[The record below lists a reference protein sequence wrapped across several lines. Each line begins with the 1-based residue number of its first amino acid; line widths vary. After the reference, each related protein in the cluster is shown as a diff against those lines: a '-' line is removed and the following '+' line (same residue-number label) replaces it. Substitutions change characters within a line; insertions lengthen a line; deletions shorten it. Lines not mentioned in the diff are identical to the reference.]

1 MKKRITASILSAA
14 LMLLQTAALAAG
26 YVDEPK
32 LNIDND
38 TIVITGKT
46 DSEKAGKIVSILI
59 TNPGYTKDNTGD
71 DYSGIQT
78 SYSTVTSEGGLFEFD
93 VAINSDSIETAGD
106 LVIYISG
113 DDFDVPVEKKIPF
126 APMSLRENAINDL
139 NDGITADKLEAY
151 KNILSYNSDVFG
163 AVDKQG
169 LANLLNEKNI
179 EFSIDTVISLIYEN
193 SVITAF
199 NQGLEAVCIA
209 GSELKQNDVIGLEKT
224 DTELNCTAYN
234 AFSTLLNESGKK
246 QIIKGLLNKNYKTI
260 DDLKK
265 QFVKNTMAVGVTSGE
280 KSGHEHIL
288 KLLTS
293 ENAAAAGININAY
306 LALNSQQKAAAAV
319 ILLNGNGYAD
329 EKALESAVSAAA
341 KEAEKSLTTGGTGSG
356 SGSGSGSSSSKN
368 NSSSINI
375 PISSGS
381 NTGTEQ
387 SLIFS
392 DLTGYDW
399 AKNAIEKLYKK
410 GIIAGVGNEQ
420 FAPGELIT
428 REQMA
433 KIICTAF
440 KISGTDAEYT
450 AFNDMDSAKW
460 YAPYVKA
467 VSQNGIM
474 NGIGDNL
481 FGIGQPVTR
490 QDFAVIISR
499 ILNTSQ
505 IDDNIS
511 FTDFDEISDYAK
523 QSVLQLA
530 SKNIITGFSDGS
542 FKGKQSCTRAQAAV
556 IIDRALEGG
565 NN

>member
-32 LNIDND
+32 LNIADD
-38 TIVITGKT
+38 TVVITGKT

-59 TNPGYTKDNTGD
+59 TNPGYTKDNTGS

-78 SYSTVTSEGGLFEFD
+78 SYSTVTSEGGSFEFD
-93 VAINSDSIETAGD
+93 VAINSDSITTDGEM
-106 LVIYISG
+106 VIYISG
-113 DDFDVPVEKKIPF
+113 DDFNVPVEKKIYF
-126 APMSLRENAINDL
+126 APKFMRENAISDL
-139 NDGITADKLEAY
+139 NDSITAVKLENY

-169 LANLLNEKNI
+169 LANLLSEKNI
-179 EFSIDTVISLIYEN
+179 TFTFDNVISLIYEN

-209 GSELKQNDVIGLEKT
+209 GSELKQNDIIKLEET
-224 DTELNCTAYN
+224 DTQLNCTAYN
-234 AFSTLLNESGKK
+234 AFNTLLNENGKQ
-246 QIIKGLLNKNYKTI
+246 QIIKGLLNKNYKTFN
-260 DDLKK
+260 DLKK
-265 QFVKNTMAVGVTSGE
+265 QFVKNTMAFGVKSGE
-280 KSGHEHIL
+280 KSGYEHIL
-288 KLLTS
+288 QLLTAN
-293 ENAAAAGININAY
+293 NAAVAGININDY
-306 LALNSQQKAAAAV
+306 LALNDQQKAAAAV

-341 KEAEKSLTTGGTGSG
+341 IEAKKSTPTGGTGSG
-356 SGSGSGSSSSKN
+356 GGPSNN
-368 NSSSINI
+368 NSNAINI
-375 PISSGS
+375 PISLGS
-381 NTGTEQ
+381 NTSTEQ
-387 SLIFS
+387 SVVFS
-392 DLTGYDW
+392 DLAGYDW

-410 GIIAGVGNEQ
+410 GILAGVGNEQ

-440 KISGTDAEYT
+440 KMSDTDAEFT

-474 NGIGDNL
+474 NGIGDNH

-499 ILNTSQ
+499 LLNTSQ
-505 IDDNIS
+505 IDDNLS

-542 FKGKQSCTRAQAAV
+542 FKGKQPCTRAQAAV

>member
-32 LNIDND
+32 LNIADD
-38 TIVITGKT
+38 TVVITGKT

-59 TNPGYTKDNTGD
+59 TNPGYTKDNTGS

-78 SYSTVTSEGGLFEFD
+78 SYSTVTSEGGSFEFD
-93 VAINSDSIETAGD
+93 VAINSDSITTDGEM
-106 LVIYISG
+106 VIYISG
-113 DDFDVPVEKKIPF
+113 DDFNVPVEKKIYF
-126 APMSLRENAINDL
+126 APKFMRENAISDL
-139 NDGITADKLEAY
+139 NDSITAVKLENY

-169 LANLLNEKNI
+169 LANLLSEKNI
-179 EFSIDTVISLIYEN
+179 TFTFDNVISLIYEN

-209 GSELKQNDVIGLEKT
+209 GSELKQNDIIKLEET
-224 DTELNCTAYN
+224 DTQLNCTAYN
-234 AFSTLLNESGKK
+234 AFNTLLNENGKQ
-246 QIIKGLLNKNYKTI
+246 QIIKGLLNKNYKTFN
-260 DDLKK
+260 DLKK
-265 QFVKNTMAVGVTSGE
+265 QFVKNTMAFGVKSGE
-280 KSGHEHIL
+280 KSGYEHIL
-288 KLLTS
+288 QLLTAN
-293 ENAAAAGININAY
+293 NAAVAGININDY
-306 LALNSQQKAAAAV
+306 LALNDQQKAAAAV

-341 KEAEKSLTTGGTGSG
+341 IEAKKSTPTGGTGSG
-356 SGSGSGSSSSKN
+356 GGPSNN
-368 NSSSINI
+368 NSNAINI

-381 NTGTEQ
+381 NTSTEQ
-387 SLIFS
+387 SVVFS
-392 DLTGYDW
+392 DLAGYDW

-410 GIIAGVGNEQ
+410 GILAGVGNEQ
-420 FAPGELIT
+420 FAPGELVT

-440 KISGTDAEYT
+440 KMSGTDAEFT

-474 NGIGDNL
+474 NGIGDNH

-499 ILNTSQ
+499 LLNTSQ
-505 IDDNIS
+505 IDDNLS

-542 FKGKQSCTRAQAAV
+542 FKGKQPCTRAQAAV

>member
-32 LNIDND
+32 LNIADD
-38 TIVITGKT
+38 TVVITGKT

-59 TNPGYTKDNTGD
+59 TNPGYTKDNTGS

-78 SYSTVTSEGGLFEFD
+78 SYSTVTSEGGSFEFD
-93 VAINSDSIETAGD
+93 VAINSDSITTDGEM
-106 LVIYISG
+106 VIYISG
-113 DDFDVPVEKKIPF
+113 DDFNVPVEKKIYF
-126 APMSLRENAINDL
+126 APKFMRENAISDL
-139 NDGITADKLEAY
+139 NDSITADKLKYY

-169 LANLLNEKNI
+169 LANLLIENNI
-179 EFSIDTVISLIYEN
+179 TFTFDNVISLIYEN

-209 GSELKQNDVIGLEKT
+209 GSELKQNDIIKLEET
-224 DTELNCTAYN
+224 DTQLNCTAYN
-234 AFSTLLNESGKK
+234 AFNTLLNENGKQ
-246 QIIKGLLNKNYKTI
+246 QIIKGLLNKNYKTFN
-260 DDLKK
+260 DLKK
-265 QFVKNTMAVGVTSGE
+265 QFVKNTMAFGVKSGE
-280 KSGHEHIL
+280 KSGYEHIL
-288 KLLTS
+288 QLLTA
-293 ENAAAAGININAY
+293 ENAAVAGININDY
-306 LALNSQQKAAAAV
+306 LALNDRQKAAAAV

-341 KEAEKSLTTGGTGSG
+341 IEAKKSTPTGGTGSG
-356 SGSGSGSSSSKN
+356 GGPSNN
-368 NSSSINI
+368 NSNAINI

-381 NTGTEQ
+381 SAGTSTSTVQ
-387 SLIFS
+387 GVVFS

-410 GIIAGVGNEQ
+410 GILAGVGNEQ

-440 KISGTDAEYT
+440 KMSGTDAEYT

-474 NGIGDNL
+474 NGIGDNH

-499 ILNTSQ
+499 LLNTSQ
-505 IDDNIS
+505 IDDNLS

-542 FKGKQSCTRAQAAV
+542 FKGKQPCTRAQAAV

>member
-32 LNIDND
+32 LNIADD
-38 TIVITGKT
+38 TVVITGKT

-59 TNPGYTKDNTGD
+59 TNPGYTKDNTGS

-78 SYSTVTSEGGLFEFD
+78 SYSTVTSEGGSFEFD
-93 VAINSDSIETAGD
+93 VAINSDSITTDGEM
-106 LVIYISG
+106 VIYISG
-113 DDFDVPVEKKIPF
+113 DDFNVPVEKKIYF
-126 APMSLRENAINDL
+126 APKFMRENAISDL
-139 NDGITADKLEAY
+139 NDSITAVKLENY

-169 LANLLNEKNI
+169 LANLLIENNI
-179 EFSIDTVISLIYEN
+179 TFTFDNVISLIYEN

-209 GSELKQNDVIGLEKT
+209 GSELKQNDIIKLEET
-224 DTELNCTAYN
+224 DTQLNCTAYN
-234 AFSTLLNESGKK
+234 AFNTLLNENGKQ
-246 QIIKGLLNKNYKTI
+246 QIIKGLLNKNYKTFN
-260 DDLKK
+260 DLKK
-265 QFVKNTMAVGVTSGE
+265 QFVKNTMAFGVKSGE
-280 KSGHEHIL
+280 KSGYEHIL
-288 KLLTS
+288 QLLTA
-293 ENAAAAGININAY
+293 ENAAVAGININDY
-306 LALNSQQKAAAAV
+306 LALNDRQKAAAAV

-341 KEAEKSLTTGGTGSG
+341 IEAKKSTPTGGTGSG
-356 SGSGSGSSSSKN
+356 GGPSNN
-368 NSSSINI
+368 NSNAINI
-375 PISSGS
+375 PISLGS
-381 NTGTEQ
+381 NTSTEQ
-387 SLIFS
+387 SVVFS
-392 DLTGYDW
+392 DLAGYDW

-410 GIIAGVGNEQ
+410 GILAGVGNEQ

-440 KISGTDAEYT
+440 KMSGTDAEYT

-467 VSQNGIM
+467 VSEIGIM
-474 NGIGDNL
+474 NGIGDNH

-499 ILNTSQ
+499 LLNTSQ
-505 IDDNIS
+505 IDDNLS

-542 FKGKQSCTRAQAAV
+542 FKGKQPCTRAQAAV
-556 IIDRALEGG
+556 IIDRALEEG

>member
-32 LNIDND
+32 LNIADD
-38 TIVITGKT
+38 TVVITGKT

-59 TNPGYTKDNTGD
+59 TNPGYTKDNTGS

-78 SYSTVTSEGGLFEFD
+78 SYSTVTSEGGSFEFD
-93 VAINSDSIETAGD
+93 VAINSDSITTDGEM
-106 LVIYISG
+106 VIYISG
-113 DDFDVPVEKKIPF
+113 DDFNVPVEKKIYF
-126 APMSLRENAINDL
+126 APKSMRENAISDL
-139 NDGITADKLEAY
+139 NDSITAVKLENY

-169 LANLLNEKNI
+169 LANLLSEKNI
-179 EFSIDTVISLIYEN
+179 TFTFDNVISLIYEN

-209 GSELKQNDVIGLEKT
+209 GSELKQNDIIKLEET
-224 DTELNCTAYN
+224 DTQLNCTAYN
-234 AFSTLLNESGKK
+234 AFNTLLNENGKQ
-246 QIIKGLLNKNYKTI
+246 QIIKGLLNKNYKTFN
-260 DDLKK
+260 DLKK
-265 QFVKNTMAVGVTSGE
+265 QFVKNTMAFGVKSGE
-280 KSGHEHIL
+280 KSGYEHIL
-288 KLLTS
+288 QLLTAN
-293 ENAAAAGININAY
+293 NAAVAEININDY
-306 LALNSQQKAAAAV
+306 LALNDQQKAAAAV

-341 KEAEKSLTTGGTGSG
+341 IEAKKSTPTGGTGSG
-356 SGSGSGSSSSKN
+356 GGPSNN
-368 NSSSINI
+368 NSNAINI

-381 NTGTEQ
+381 NTSTEQ
-387 SLIFS
+387 SVVFS
-392 DLTGYDW
+392 DLAGYDW

-410 GIIAGVGNEQ
+410 GILAGVGNEQ

-440 KISGTDAEYT
+440 KMSGTDAEYT

-474 NGIGDNL
+474 NGIGDNH

-499 ILNTSQ
+499 LLNTSQ
-505 IDDNIS
+505 IDDNLS

-542 FKGKQSCTRAQAAV
+542 FKGKQPCTRAQAAV

>member
-32 LNIDND
+32 LNIADD
-38 TIVITGKT
+38 TVVITGKT

-59 TNPGYTKDNTGD
+59 TNPGYTKDNTGS

-78 SYSTVTSEGGLFEFD
+78 SYSTVTSEGGSFEFD
-93 VAINSDSIETAGD
+93 VAINSDSITTDGEM
-106 LVIYISG
+106 VIYISG
-113 DDFDVPVEKKIPF
+113 DDFNVPVEKKIYF
-126 APMSLRENAINDL
+126 APKFMRENAISDL
-139 NDGITADKLEAY
+139 NDSITAEKLKYY

-169 LANLLNEKNI
+169 LANLLIENNI
-179 EFSIDTVISLIYEN
+179 TFTFDNVISLIYEN

-209 GSELKQNDVIGLEKT
+209 GSELKQNDIIKLEET
-224 DTELNCTAYN
+224 DTQLNCTAYN
-234 AFSTLLNESGKK
+234 AFNTLLNENGKQ
-246 QIIKGLLNKNYKTI
+246 QIIKGLLNKNYKTFN
-260 DDLKK
+260 DLKK
-265 QFVKNTMAVGVTSGE
+265 QFVKNTMAFGVKSGE
-280 KSGHEHIL
+280 KSGYEHIL
-288 KLLTS
+288 QLLTAN
-293 ENAAAAGININAY
+293 NAAVAGININDY
-306 LALNSQQKAAAAV
+306 LALNDRQKAAAAV

-341 KEAEKSLTTGGTGSG
+341 IEAKKSTPTGGTGSG
-356 SGSGSGSSSSKN
+356 GGPSNN
-368 NSSSINI
+368 NSNAINI
-375 PISSGS
+375 PISLGS
-381 NTGTEQ
+381 NTSTEQ
-387 SLIFS
+387 SVVFS
-392 DLTGYDW
+392 DLAGYDW

-410 GIIAGVGNEQ
+410 GILAGVGNEQ

-440 KISGTDAEYT
+440 KMSGTDAEYT

-474 NGIGDNL
+474 NGIGDNH

-499 ILNTSQ
+499 LLNTSQ
-505 IDDNIS
+505 IDDNLS

-542 FKGKQSCTRAQAAV
+542 FKGKQPCTRAQAAV
-556 IIDRALEGG
+556 IIDRALEEG

>member
-32 LNIDND
+32 LNIADD
-38 TIVITGKT
+38 TVVITGKT

-59 TNPGYTKDNTGD
+59 TNPGYTKDNTGS

-78 SYSTVTSEGGLFEFD
+78 SYSTVTSEGGSFEFD
-93 VAINSDSIETAGD
+93 VAINSDSITTDGEM
-106 LVIYISG
+106 VIYISG
-113 DDFDVPVEKKIPF
+113 DDFNVPVEKKIYF
-126 APMSLRENAINDL
+126 APKFMRENAISDL
-139 NDGITADKLEAY
+139 NDSITAVKLENY

-169 LANLLNEKNI
+169 LANLLSEKNI
-179 EFSIDTVISLIYEN
+179 TFTFDNVISLIYEN

-209 GSELKQNDVIGLEKT
+209 GSELKQNDIIKLEET
-224 DTELNCTAYN
+224 DTQLNCTAYN
-234 AFSTLLNESGKK
+234 AFNTLLNENGKQ
-246 QIIKGLLNKNYKTI
+246 QIIKGLLNKNYKTFN
-260 DDLKK
+260 DLKK
-265 QFVKNTMAVGVTSGE
+265 QFVKNTMAFGVKSGE
-280 KSGHEHIL
+280 KSGYEHIL
-288 KLLTS
+288 QLLTAN
-293 ENAAAAGININAY
+293 NAAVAEININDY
-306 LALNSQQKAAAAV
+306 LALNDQQKAAAAV

-341 KEAEKSLTTGGTGSG
+341 IEAKKSTPTGGTGSG
-356 SGSGSGSSSSKN
+356 GGPSNN
-368 NSSSINI
+368 NSNAINI

-381 NTGTEQ
+381 NTSTEQ
-387 SLIFS
+387 SVVFS
-392 DLTGYDW
+392 DLAGYDW

-410 GIIAGVGNEQ
+410 GILAGVGNEQ

-440 KISGTDAEYT
+440 KMSDTDAEFT

-474 NGIGDNL
+474 NGIGDNH

-499 ILNTSQ
+499 LLNTSQ
-505 IDDNIS
+505 IDDNLS

-542 FKGKQSCTRAQAAV
+542 FKGKQPCTRAQAAV
-556 IIDRALEGG
+556 IVDRALEGG

>member
-32 LNIDND
+32 LNIADD
-38 TIVITGKT
+38 TVVITGKT

-59 TNPGYTKDNTGD
+59 TNPGYTKDNTGS

-78 SYSTVTSEGGLFEFD
+78 SYSTVTSEGGSFEFD
-93 VAINSDSIETAGD
+93 VAINSDSITTDGEM
-106 LVIYISG
+106 VIYISG
-113 DDFDVPVEKKIPF
+113 DDFNVPVEKKIYF
-126 APMSLRENAINDL
+126 APKFMRENAISDL
-139 NDGITADKLEAY
+139 NDSITAVKLENY

-169 LANLLNEKNI
+169 LANLLSEKNI
-179 EFSIDTVISLIYEN
+179 TFTFDNVISLIYEN

-209 GSELKQNDVIGLEKT
+209 GSELKQNDIIKLEET
-224 DTELNCTAYN
+224 DTQLNCTAYN
-234 AFSTLLNESGKK
+234 AFNTLLNENGKQ
-246 QIIKGLLNKNYKTI
+246 QIIKGLLNKNYKTFN
-260 DDLKK
+260 DLKK
-265 QFVKNTMAVGVTSGE
+265 QFVKNTMAFGVKSGE
-280 KSGHEHIL
+280 KSGYEHIL
-288 KLLTS
+288 QLLTA
-293 ENAAAAGININAY
+293 ENAAVAGININDY
-306 LALNSQQKAAAAV
+306 LALNDRQKAAAAV

-341 KEAEKSLTTGGTGSG
+341 IEAKKSTPTGGTGSG
-356 SGSGSGSSSSKN
+356 GGPSNN
-368 NSSSINI
+368 NSNAINI
-375 PISSGS
+375 PISLGS
-381 NTGTEQ
+381 NTSTEQ
-387 SLIFS
+387 SVVFS
-392 DLTGYDW
+392 DLAGYDW

-410 GIIAGVGNEQ
+410 GILAGVGNEQ

-440 KISGTDAEYT
+440 KMSDTDAEFT

-474 NGIGDNL
+474 NGIGDNH

-499 ILNTSQ
+499 LLNTSQ
-505 IDDNIS
+505 IDDNLS

-542 FKGKQSCTRAQAAV
+542 FKGKQPCTRAQAAV
-556 IIDRALEGG
+556 IIDRALEEG

>member
-32 LNIDND
+32 LNIADD
-38 TIVITGKT
+38 TVVITGKT

-59 TNPGYTKDNTGD
+59 TNPGYTKDNTGS

-78 SYSTVTSEGGLFEFD
+78 SYSTVTSEGGSFEFD
-93 VAINSDSIETAGD
+93 VAINSDSITTDGEM
-106 LVIYISG
+106 VIYISG
-113 DDFDVPVEKKIPF
+113 DDFNVPVEKKIYF
-126 APMSLRENAINDL
+126 APKFMRENAISDL
-139 NDGITADKLEAY
+139 NDSITAVKLENY

-169 LANLLNEKNI
+169 LANLLSEKNI
-179 EFSIDTVISLIYEN
+179 TFTFDNVISLIYEN

-209 GSELKQNDVIGLEKT
+209 GSELKQNDIIKLEET
-224 DTELNCTAYN
+224 DTQLNCTAYN
-234 AFSTLLNESGKK
+234 AFNTLLNENGKQ
-246 QIIKGLLNKNYKTI
+246 QIIKGLLNKNYKTFN
-260 DDLKK
+260 DLKK
-265 QFVKNTMAVGVTSGE
+265 QFVKNTMAFGVKSGE
-280 KSGHEHIL
+280 KSGYEHIL
-288 KLLTS
+288 QLLTAN
-293 ENAAAAGININAY
+293 NAAVAGININDY
-306 LALNSQQKAAAAV
+306 LALNDQQKAAAAV

-341 KEAEKSLTTGGTGSG
+341 IEAKKSTPTGGTGSG
-356 SGSGSGSSSSKN
+356 GGPSNN
-368 NSSSINI
+368 NSNAINI

-381 NTGTEQ
+381 NTSTEQ
-387 SLIFS
+387 SVVFS
-392 DLTGYDW
+392 DLAGYDW

-410 GIIAGVGNEQ
+410 GILAGVGNEQ

-440 KISGTDAEYT
+440 KMSGTDAEYT

-474 NGIGDNL
+474 NGIGDNH

-499 ILNTSQ
+499 LLNTSQ
-505 IDDNIS
+505 IDDNLS

-542 FKGKQSCTRAQAAV
+542 FKGKQPCTRAQAAV

>member
-32 LNIDND
+32 LNIADD
-38 TIVITGKT
+38 TVVITGKT

-59 TNPGYTKDNTGD
+59 TNPGYTKDNTGS

-78 SYSTVTSEGGLFEFD
+78 SYSTVTSEGGSFEFD
-93 VAINSDSIETAGD
+93 VAINSDSITTDGEM
-106 LVIYISG
+106 VIYISG
-113 DDFDVPVEKKIPF
+113 DDFNVPVEKKIYF
-126 APMSLRENAINDL
+126 APKFMRENAISDL
-139 NDGITADKLEAY
+139 NDSITAVKLENY

-169 LANLLNEKNI
+169 LANLLSEKNI
-179 EFSIDTVISLIYEN
+179 TFTFDNVISLIYEN

-209 GSELKQNDVIGLEKT
+209 GSELKQNDIIKLEET
-224 DTELNCTAYN
+224 DTQLNCTAYN
-234 AFSTLLNESGKK
+234 AFNTLLNENGKQ
-246 QIIKGLLNKNYKTI
+246 QIIKGLLNKNYKTFN
-260 DDLKK
+260 DLKK
-265 QFVKNTMAVGVTSGE
+265 QFVKNTMAFGVKSGE
-280 KSGHEHIL
+280 KSGYEHIL
-288 KLLTS
+288 QLLTA
-293 ENAAAAGININAY
+293 ENAAVAGININDY
-306 LALNSQQKAAAAV
+306 LALNDQQKAAAAV

-341 KEAEKSLTTGGTGSG
+341 IEAKKSTPTGGTGSG
-356 SGSGSGSSSSKN
+356 GGPSNN
-368 NSSSINI
+368 NSNAINI

-381 NTGTEQ
+381 NTSTEQ
-387 SLIFS
+387 SVVFS
-392 DLTGYDW
+392 DLAGYDW

-410 GIIAGVGNEQ
+410 GILAGVGNEQ

-440 KISGTDAEYT
+440 KMSDTDAEFT

-474 NGIGDNL
+474 NGIGDNH

-499 ILNTSQ
+499 LLNTSQ
-505 IDDNIS
+505 IDDNLS

-542 FKGKQSCTRAQAAV
+542 FKGKQPCTRAQAAV

>member
-59 TNPGYTKDNTGD
+59 TNPGYTKDNTGS

-78 SYSTVTSEGGLFEFD
+78 SYSTVTSEGGSFEFD
-93 VAINSDSIETAGD
+93 VAINSDSITTDGEM
-106 LVIYISG
+106 VIYISG
-113 DDFDVPVEKKIPF
+113 DDFNVPVEKKIYF
-126 APMSLRENAINDL
+126 APKFMRENAISDL
-139 NDGITADKLEAY
+139 NDSITADKLKYY

-169 LANLLNEKNI
+169 LANLLIENNI
-179 EFSIDTVISLIYEN
+179 TFTFDNVISLIYEN

-209 GSELKQNDVIGLEKT
+209 GSELKQNDIIKLEET
-224 DTELNCTAYN
+224 DTQLNCTAYN
-234 AFSTLLNESGKK
+234 AFNTLLNENGKQ
-246 QIIKGLLNKNYKTI
+246 QIIKGLLNKNYKTFN
-260 DDLKK
+260 DLKK
-265 QFVKNTMAVGVTSGE
+265 QFVKNTMAFGVKSGE
-280 KSGHEHIL
+280 KSGYEHIL
-288 KLLTS
+288 QLLTAN
-293 ENAAAAGININAY
+293 NAAVAEININDY
-306 LALNSQQKAAAAV
+306 LALNDQQKAAAAV

-341 KEAEKSLTTGGTGSG
+341 IEAKKSTPTGGTGSG
-356 SGSGSGSSSSKN
+356 GGPSNN
-368 NSSSINI
+368 NSNAINI
-375 PISSGS
+375 PISLGS
-381 NTGTEQ
+381 NTSTEQ
-387 SLIFS
+387 SVVFS
-392 DLTGYDW
+392 DLAGYDW

-410 GIIAGVGNEQ
+410 GILAGVGNEQ

-440 KISGTDAEYT
+440 KMSGTDAEYT

-474 NGIGDNL
+474 NGIGDNH

-499 ILNTSQ
+499 LLNTSQ
-505 IDDNIS
+505 IDDNLS

-542 FKGKQSCTRAQAAV
+542 FKGKQPCTRAQAAV
-556 IIDRALEGG
+556 IIDRALEEG

>member
-1 MKKRITASILSAA
+1 MKKRITASIFSAA

-32 LNIDND
+32 LNIADD
-38 TIVITGKT
+38 TVVITGKT

-59 TNPGYTKDNTGD
+59 TNPGYTKDNTGS

-78 SYSTVTSEGGLFEFD
+78 SYSTVTSEGGSFEFD
-93 VAINSDSIETAGD
+93 VAINSDSITTDGEM
-106 LVIYISG
+106 VIYISG
-113 DDFDVPVEKKIPF
+113 DDFNVPVEKKIYF
-126 APMSLRENAINDL
+126 APKFMRENAISDL
-139 NDGITADKLEAY
+139 NDSITAVKLENY

-169 LANLLNEKNI
+169 LANLLSEKNI
-179 EFSIDTVISLIYEN
+179 TFTFDNVISLIYEN

-209 GSELKQNDVIGLEKT
+209 GSELKQNDIIKLEET
-224 DTELNCTAYN
+224 DTQLNCTAYN
-234 AFSTLLNESGKK
+234 AFNTLLNENGKQ
-246 QIIKGLLNKNYKTI
+246 QIIKGLLNKNYKACN
-260 DDLKK
+260 DLKK
-265 QFVKNTMAVGVTSGE
+265 QFVKNTMAFGVKSGE
-280 KSGHEHIL
+280 KSGYEHIL
-288 KLLTS
+288 QLLTAN
-293 ENAAAAGININAY
+293 NAAVAGININDY
-306 LALNSQQKAAAAV
+306 LALNDQQKAAAAV

-341 KEAEKSLTTGGTGSG
+341 IEAKKSTPTGGTGSG
-356 SGSGSGSSSSKN
+356 GGPSNN
-368 NSSSINI
+368 NSNAINI

-381 NTGTEQ
+381 NTSTEQ
-387 SLIFS
+387 SVVFS
-392 DLTGYDW
+392 DLAGYDW

-410 GIIAGVGNEQ
+410 GILAGVGNEQ

-440 KISGTDAEYT
+440 KMSGTDAEYT

-474 NGIGDNL
+474 NGIGDNH

-499 ILNTSQ
+499 LLNTSQ
-505 IDDNIS
+505 IDDNLS

-542 FKGKQSCTRAQAAV
+542 FKGKQPCTRAQAAV

>member
-32 LNIDND
+32 LNIADD
-38 TIVITGKT
+38 TVVITGKT

-59 TNPGYTKDNTGD
+59 TNPGYTKDNTGS

-78 SYSTVTSEGGLFEFD
+78 SYSTVTSEGGSFEFD
-93 VAINSDSIETAGD
+93 VAINSDSIMTDGEM
-106 LVIYISG
+106 VIYISG
-113 DDFDVPVEKKIPF
+113 DDFNVPVEKKIYF
-126 APMSLRENAINDL
+126 APKFMRENAISDL
-139 NDGITADKLEAY
+139 NDSITAVKLENY

-169 LANLLNEKNI
+169 LANLLSEKNI
-179 EFSIDTVISLIYEN
+179 TFTFDNVISLIYEN

-209 GSELKQNDVIGLEKT
+209 GSELKQNDIIKLEET
-224 DTELNCTAYN
+224 DTQLNCTAYN
-234 AFSTLLNESGKK
+234 AFNTLLNENGKQ
-246 QIIKGLLNKNYKTI
+246 QIIKGLLNKNYKTFN
-260 DDLKK
+260 DLKK
-265 QFVKNTMAVGVTSGE
+265 QFVKNTMAFGVKSGE
-280 KSGHEHIL
+280 KSGYEHIL
-288 KLLTS
+288 QLLTAN
-293 ENAAAAGININAY
+293 NAAVAGININDY
-306 LALNSQQKAAAAV
+306 LALNDQQKAAAAV

-341 KEAEKSLTTGGTGSG
+341 IEAKKSTPTGGTGSG
-356 SGSGSGSSSSKN
+356 GGPSNN
-368 NSSSINI
+368 NSNAINI

-381 NTGTEQ
+381 NTSTEQ
-387 SLIFS
+387 SVVFS
-392 DLTGYDW
+392 DLAGYDW

-410 GIIAGVGNEQ
+410 GILAGVGNEQ

-440 KISGTDAEYT
+440 KMSDTDAEYT

-474 NGIGDNL
+474 NGIGDNH

-499 ILNTSQ
+499 LLNTSQ
-505 IDDNIS
+505 IDDNLS

-542 FKGKQSCTRAQAAV
+542 FKGKQPCTRAQAAV

>member
-32 LNIDND
+32 LNIADD
-38 TIVITGKT
+38 TVVITGKT

-59 TNPGYTKDNTGD
+59 TNPGYTKDNTGS

-93 VAINSDSIETAGD
+93 VAINSDSITTDGEM
-106 LVIYISG
+106 VIYISG
-113 DDFDVPVEKKIPF
+113 DDFNVPVEKKIYF
-126 APMSLRENAINDL
+126 APKFMRENAISDL
-139 NDGITADKLEAY
+139 NDSITADKLKYY

-169 LANLLNEKNI
+169 LANLLIENNI
-179 EFSIDTVISLIYEN
+179 TFTFDNVISLIYEN

-209 GSELKQNDVIGLEKT
+209 GSELKQNDIIKLEET
-224 DTELNCTAYN
+224 DTQLNCTAYN
-234 AFSTLLNESGKK
+234 AFNTLLNENGKQ
-246 QIIKGLLNKNYKTI
+246 QIIKGLLNKNYKTFN
-260 DDLKK
+260 DLKK
-265 QFVKNTMAVGVTSGE
+265 QFVKNTMAFGVKSGE
-280 KSGHEHIL
+280 KSGYEHIL
-288 KLLTS
+288 QLLTAN
-293 ENAAAAGININAY
+293 NAAVAEININDY
-306 LALNSQQKAAAAV
+306 LALNDQQKAAAAV

-341 KEAEKSLTTGGTGSG
+341 IEAKKSTPTGGTGSG
-356 SGSGSGSSSSKN
+356 GGPSNN
-368 NSSSINI
+368 NSNAINI
-375 PISSGS
+375 PISLGS
-381 NTGTEQ
+381 NTSTEQ
-387 SLIFS
+387 SVVFS
-392 DLTGYDW
+392 DLAGYDW

-410 GIIAGVGNEQ
+410 GILAGVGNEQ

-440 KISGTDAEYT
+440 KMSGTDAEYT

-474 NGIGDNL
+474 NGIGDNH

-499 ILNTSQ
+499 LLNTSQ
-505 IDDNIS
+505 IDDNLS

-542 FKGKQSCTRAQAAV
+542 FKGKQPCTRAQAAV
-556 IIDRALEGG
+556 IIDRALEEG

>member
-32 LNIDND
+32 LNIADD
-38 TIVITGKT
+38 TVVITGKT

-59 TNPGYTKDNTGD
+59 TNPGYTKDNTGS

-78 SYSTVTSEGGLFEFD
+78 SYSTVTSEGGSFEFD
-93 VAINSDSIETAGD
+93 VAINSDSITTDGEM
-106 LVIYISG
+106 VIYISG
-113 DDFDVPVEKKIPF
+113 DDFNVPVEKKIYF
-126 APMSLRENAINDL
+126 APKFMRENAISDL
-139 NDGITADKLEAY
+139 NDSITAVKLENY

-169 LANLLNEKNI
+169 LANLLSEKNI
-179 EFSIDTVISLIYEN
+179 TFTFDNVISLIYEN

-209 GSELKQNDVIGLEKT
+209 GSELKQNDIIKLEET
-224 DTELNCTAYN
+224 DTQLNCTAYN
-234 AFSTLLNESGKK
+234 AFNTLLNENGKQ
-246 QIIKGLLNKNYKTI
+246 QIIKGLLNKNYKTFN
-260 DDLKK
+260 DLKK
-265 QFVKNTMAVGVTSGE
+265 QFVKNTMAFGVKSGE
-280 KSGHEHIL
+280 KSGYEHIL
-288 KLLTS
+288 QLLTA
-293 ENAAAAGININAY
+293 ENAAVAGININDY
-306 LALNSQQKAAAAV
+306 LALNDQQKAAAAV

-341 KEAEKSLTTGGTGSG
+341 IEAKKSTPTGGTGSG
-356 SGSGSGSSSSKN
+356 GGPSNN
-368 NSSSINI
+368 NSNAINI

-381 NTGTEQ
+381 SAGTSTSTVQ
-387 SLIFS
+387 GVVFS

-410 GIIAGVGNEQ
+410 GILAGVGNEQ

-440 KISGTDAEYT
+440 KMSDTDAEYT

-474 NGIGDNL
+474 NGIGDNH

-499 ILNTSQ
+499 LLNTSQ
-505 IDDNIS
+505 IDDNLS

-542 FKGKQSCTRAQAAV
+542 FKGKQPCTRAQAAV

>member
-32 LNIDND
+32 LNIADD
-38 TIVITGKT
+38 TVVITGKT

-59 TNPGYTKDNTGD
+59 TNPGYTKDNTGS

-78 SYSTVTSEGGLFEFD
+78 SYSTVTSEGGSFEFD
-93 VAINSDSIETAGD
+93 VAINSDSITTDGEM
-106 LVIYISG
+106 VIYISG
-113 DDFDVPVEKKIPF
+113 DDFNVPVEKKIYF
-126 APMSLRENAINDL
+126 APKFMRENAISDL
-139 NDGITADKLEAY
+139 NDSITAVKLENY

-169 LANLLNEKNI
+169 LANLLSEKNI
-179 EFSIDTVISLIYEN
+179 TFTFDNVISLIYEN

-209 GSELKQNDVIGLEKT
+209 GSELKQNDIIKLEET
-224 DTELNCTAYN
+224 DTQLSCTAYN
-234 AFSTLLNESGKK
+234 AFNTLLNENGKQ
-246 QIIKGLLNKNYKTI
+246 QIIKGLLNKNYKTFN
-260 DDLKK
+260 DLKK
-265 QFVKNTMAVGVTSGE
+265 QFVKNTMAFGVKSGE
-280 KSGHEHIL
+280 KSGYEHIL
-288 KLLTS
+288 QLLTAN
-293 ENAAAAGININAY
+293 NAAVAGININDY
-306 LALNSQQKAAAAV
+306 LALNDQQKAAAAV

-341 KEAEKSLTTGGTGSG
+341 IEAKKSTPTGGTGSG
-356 SGSGSGSSSSKN
+356 GGPSNN
-368 NSSSINI
+368 NSNAINI

-381 NTGTEQ
+381 NTSTEQ
-387 SLIFS
+387 SVVFS
-392 DLTGYDW
+392 DLAGYDW

-410 GIIAGVGNEQ
+410 GILAGVGNEQ

-440 KISGTDAEYT
+440 KMSGTDAEYT

-474 NGIGDNL
+474 NGIGDNH

-499 ILNTSQ
+499 LLNTSQ
-505 IDDNIS
+505 IDDNLS

-542 FKGKQSCTRAQAAV
+542 FKGKQPCTRAQAAV

>member
-1 MKKRITASILSAA
+1 MKKRITAGILSAA
-14 LMLLQTAALAAG
+14 LMLLQTAALADG

-32 LNIDND
+32 LNIADD

-46 DSEKAGKIVSILI
+46 DSEKAGKIVSVLI
-59 TNPGYTKDNTGD
+59 TNPGYTNANPGV

-78 SYSTVTSEGGLFEFD
+78 SYSTFTTEGGLFEFD
-93 VAINSDSIETAGD
+93 VAIDSGSIASDGAM
-106 LVIYISG
+106 VIYISG
-113 DDFDVPVEKKIPF
+113 DDFDEPVEKIIYF
-126 APMSLRENAINDL
+126 APMSLREEAIKDL
-139 NDGITADKLEAY
+139 NLSVTADKLTKYE
-151 KNILSYNSDVFG
+151 KVLSYNSEVFE
-163 AVDKQG
+163 AVDKQM
-169 LANLLNEKNI
+169 LADLLNVKNI
-179 EFSIDTVISLIYEN
+179 EFTIDNVISLIYEN

-199 NQGLEAVCIA
+199 NQGLEDVCIK
-209 GSELKQNDVIGLEKT
+209 GFELKQNDIIGLEKT

-234 AFSTLLNESGKK
+234 IFFTILNESGKK
-246 QIIKGLLNKNYKTI
+246 QIIKGLLNKNYKTF

-265 QFVKNTMAVGVTSGE
+265 QFVKNTMAFGVTSGE
-280 KSGHEHIL
+280 KSGYEHIL

-293 ENAAAAGININAY
+293 DNAAAAEINISAY

-329 EKALESAVSAAA
+329 EKALESAVPAAA
-341 KEAEKSLTTGGTGSG
+341 KEAKKNLPAGGAGSG
-356 SGSGSGSSSSKN
+356 GGSGSGSSSSKN
-368 NSSSINI
+368 NSSSVNI
-375 PISSGS
+375 PISAGS
-381 NTGTEQ
+381 NTSTEQ
-387 SLIFS
+387 GVIFS
-392 DLTGYDW
+392 DLEGYDW
-399 AKNAIEKLYKK
+399 ARNAIEKLFGK
-410 GIIAGVGNEQ
+410 GIIAGVGNGE

-440 KISGTDAEYT
+440 DISITDGEYT
-450 AFNDMDSAKW
+450 EFNDMDSSKW
-460 YAPYVKA
+460 YAPYVRA
-467 VSQNGIM
+467 VAQNGIM

-481 FGIGQPVTR
+481 FGVGQPVTR

-511 FTDFDEISDYAK
+511 FTDYDEISDYAK

-542 FKGKQSCTRAQAAV
+542 FQGKQSCTRAQAAV
-556 IIDRALEGG
+556 IIDRALEEV
-565 NN
+565 NY

>member
-32 LNIDND
+32 LNIADD
-38 TIVITGKT
+38 TVVITGKT

-59 TNPGYTKDNTGD
+59 TNPGYTKDNTGS

-78 SYSTVTSEGGLFEFD
+78 SYSTVTSEGGSFEFD
-93 VAINSDSIETAGD
+93 VAINSDSIMTDGEM
-106 LVIYISG
+106 VIYISG
-113 DDFDVPVEKKIPF
+113 DDFNVPVEKKIYF
-126 APMSLRENAINDL
+126 APKFMRENAISDL
-139 NDGITADKLEAY
+139 NDSITAVKLENY

-169 LANLLNEKNI
+169 LANLLSEKNI
-179 EFSIDTVISLIYEN
+179 TFTFDNVISLIYEN

-209 GSELKQNDVIGLEKT
+209 GSELKQNDIIKLEET
-224 DTELNCTAYN
+224 DTQLNCTAYN
-234 AFSTLLNESGKK
+234 AFNTLLNENGKQ
-246 QIIKGLLNKNYKTI
+246 QIIKGLLNKNYKTFN
-260 DDLKK
+260 DLKK
-265 QFVKNTMAVGVTSGE
+265 QFVKNTMAFGVKSGE
-280 KSGHEHIL
+280 KSGYEHIL
-288 KLLTS
+288 QLLTAN
-293 ENAAAAGININAY
+293 NAAVAGININDY
-306 LALNSQQKAAAAV
+306 LALNDQQKAAAAV

-341 KEAEKSLTTGGTGSG
+341 IEAKKSTPTGGTGSG
-356 SGSGSGSSSSKN
+356 GGPSNN
-368 NSSSINI
+368 NSNAINI

-381 NTGTEQ
+381 NTSTEQ
-387 SLIFS
+387 SVVFS
-392 DLTGYDW
+392 DLAGYDW

-410 GIIAGVGNEQ
+410 GILAGVGNEQ

-440 KISGTDAEYT
+440 KMSDTDAEFT

-474 NGIGDNL
+474 NGIGDNH

-499 ILNTSQ
+499 LLNTSQ
-505 IDDNIS
+505 IDDNLS

-542 FKGKQSCTRAQAAV
+542 FKGKQPCTRAQAAV

>member
-32 LNIDND
+32 LNIADD
-38 TIVITGKT
+38 TVVITGKT

-59 TNPGYTKDNTGD
+59 TNPGYTKDNTGS

-78 SYSTVTSEGGLFEFD
+78 SYSTVTSEGGSFEFD

-113 DDFDVPVEKKIPF
+113 DDFNVPVEKKIYF
-126 APMSLRENAINDL
+126 APKFMRENAISDL
-139 NDGITADKLEAY
+139 NDSITADKLKYY

-169 LANLLNEKNI
+169 LANLLIENNI
-179 EFSIDTVISLIYEN
+179 TFTFDNVISLIYEN

-209 GSELKQNDVIGLEKT
+209 GSELKQNDIIKLEET
-224 DTELNCTAYN
+224 DTQLNCTAYN
-234 AFSTLLNESGKK
+234 AFNTLLNENGKQ
-246 QIIKGLLNKNYKTI
+246 QIIKGLLNKNYKTFN
-260 DDLKK
+260 DLKK
-265 QFVKNTMAVGVTSGE
+265 QFVKNTMAFGVKSGE
-280 KSGHEHIL
+280 KSGYEHIL
-288 KLLTS
+288 QLLTA
-293 ENAAAAGININAY
+293 ENAAVAGININDY
-306 LALNSQQKAAAAV
+306 LALNDRQKAAAAV

-341 KEAEKSLTTGGTGSG
+341 IEAKKSTPTGGTGSG
-356 SGSGSGSSSSKN
+356 GGPSNN
-368 NSSSINI
+368 NSNAINI

-381 NTGTEQ
+381 NTSTEQ
-387 SLIFS
+387 SVVFS
-392 DLTGYDW
+392 DLAGYDW

-410 GIIAGVGNEQ
+410 GILAGVGNEQ

-440 KISGTDAEYT
+440 KMSGTDAEYT

-474 NGIGDNL
+474 NGIGDNH

-499 ILNTSQ
+499 LLNTSQ
-505 IDDNIS
+505 IDDNLS

-530 SKNIITGFSDGS
+530 SKNIITGFSDGR
-542 FKGKQSCTRAQAAV
+542 FNGKQPCTRAQAAV

>member
-32 LNIDND
+32 LNIADD
-38 TIVITGKT
+38 TVVITGKT

-59 TNPGYTKDNTGD
+59 TNPGYTKDNTGS

-78 SYSTVTSEGGLFEFD
+78 SYSTVTSEGGSFEFD
-93 VAINSDSIETAGD
+93 VAINSDSITTDGEM
-106 LVIYISG
+106 VIYISG
-113 DDFDVPVEKKIPF
+113 DDFNVPVEKKIYF
-126 APMSLRENAINDL
+126 APKFMRENAISDL
-139 NDGITADKLEAY
+139 NDSITAEKLKYY

-169 LANLLNEKNI
+169 LANLLIENNI
-179 EFSIDTVISLIYEN
+179 TFTFDNVISLIYEN

-209 GSELKQNDVIGLEKT
+209 GSELKQNDIIKLEET
-224 DTELNCTAYN
+224 DTQLNCTAYN
-234 AFSTLLNESGKK
+234 AFNTLLNENGKQ
-246 QIIKGLLNKNYKTI
+246 QIIKGLLNKNYKTFN
-260 DDLKK
+260 DLKK
-265 QFVKNTMAVGVTSGE
+265 QFVKNTMAFGVKSGE
-280 KSGHEHIL
+280 KSGYEHIL
-288 KLLTS
+288 QLLTA
-293 ENAAAAGININAY
+293 ENAAVAGININDY
-306 LALNSQQKAAAAV
+306 LALNDQQKAAAAV

-341 KEAEKSLTTGGTGSG
+341 IEAKKSTPTGGTGSG
-356 SGSGSGSSSSKN
+356 GGPSNN
-368 NSSSINI
+368 NSNAINI
-375 PISSGS
+375 PISLGS
-381 NTGTEQ
+381 NTSTEQ
-387 SLIFS
+387 SVVFS
-392 DLTGYDW
+392 DLAGYDW

-410 GIIAGVGNEQ
+410 GILAGVGNEQ

-440 KISGTDAEYT
+440 KMSGTDAEYT

-474 NGIGDNL
+474 NGIGDNH

-499 ILNTSQ
+499 LLNTSQ
-505 IDDNIS
+505 IDDNLS

-542 FKGKQSCTRAQAAV
+542 FKGKQPCTRAQAAV
-556 IIDRALEGG
+556 IIDRALEEG

>member
-32 LNIDND
+32 LNIADD
-38 TIVITGKT
+38 TVVITGKT

-59 TNPGYTKDNTGD
+59 TNPGYTKDNTGS

-78 SYSTVTSEGGLFEFD
+78 SYSTVTSEGGSFEFD
-93 VAINSDSIETAGD
+93 VAINSDSITTDGEM
-106 LVIYISG
+106 VIYISG
-113 DDFDVPVEKKIPF
+113 DDFNVPVEKKIYF
-126 APMSLRENAINDL
+126 APKFMRENAISDL
-139 NDGITADKLEAY
+139 NDSITAAKLESY

-169 LANLLNEKNI
+169 LANLLIENNI
-179 EFSIDTVISLIYEN
+179 TFTFDNVISLIYEN

-209 GSELKQNDVIGLEKT
+209 GSELKQNDIIKLEET
-224 DTELNCTAYN
+224 DTQLNCTAYN
-234 AFSTLLNESGKK
+234 AFNTLLNENGKQ
-246 QIIKGLLNKNYKTI
+246 QIIKGLLNKNYKTFN
-260 DDLKK
+260 DLKK
-265 QFVKNTMAVGVTSGE
+265 QFVKNTMAFGVKSGE
-280 KSGHEHIL
+280 KSGYEHIL
-288 KLLTS
+288 QLLTA
-293 ENAAAAGININAY
+293 ENAAVAGININDY
-306 LALNSQQKAAAAV
+306 LALNDQQKAAAAV

-341 KEAEKSLTTGGTGSG
+341 IEAKKSTPTGGTGSG
-356 SGSGSGSSSSKN
+356 GGPSNN
-368 NSSSINI
+368 NSNAVNI
-375 PISSGS
+375 PISLGS
-381 NTGTEQ
+381 NTSTEQ
-387 SLIFS
+387 SVVFS
-392 DLTGYDW
+392 DLAGYDW

-410 GIIAGVGNEQ
+410 GILAGVGNEQ

-440 KISGTDAEYT
+440 KMSGTDAEYT

-474 NGIGDNL
+474 NGIGDNQ

-499 ILNTSQ
+499 LLNTSQ
-505 IDDNIS
+505 IDDNLS

-542 FKGKQSCTRAQAAV
+542 FKGKQPCTRAQAAV
-556 IIDRALEGG
+556 IIDRALEEG

>member
-32 LNIDND
+32 LNIADD
-38 TIVITGKT
+38 TVVITGKT

-59 TNPGYTKDNTGD
+59 TNPGYTKDNTGS

-78 SYSTVTSEGGLFEFD
+78 SYSTVTSEGGSFEFD
-93 VAINSDSIETAGD
+93 VAINSDSITTDGEM
-106 LVIYISG
+106 VIYISG
-113 DDFDVPVEKKIPF
+113 DDFNVPVEKKIYF
-126 APMSLRENAINDL
+126 APKFMRENAISDL
-139 NDGITADKLEAY
+139 NDSITAVKLENY

-169 LANLLNEKNI
+169 LANLLSEKNI
-179 EFSIDTVISLIYEN
+179 TFTFDNVISLIYEN

-209 GSELKQNDVIGLEKT
+209 GSELKQNDIIKLEET
-224 DTELNCTAYN
+224 DTQLNCTAYN
-234 AFSTLLNESGKK
+234 AFNTLLNENGKQ
-246 QIIKGLLNKNYKTI
+246 QIIKGLLNKNYKTFN
-260 DDLKK
+260 DLKK
-265 QFVKNTMAVGVTSGE
+265 QFVKNTMAFGVKSGE
-280 KSGHEHIL
+280 KSGYEHIL
-288 KLLTS
+288 QLLTAN
-293 ENAAAAGININAY
+293 NAAVAGININDY
-306 LALNSQQKAAAAV
+306 LALNDQQKAAAAV

-341 KEAEKSLTTGGTGSG
+341 IEAKKSTPTGGTGSG
-356 SGSGSGSSSSKN
+356 GGPSNN
-368 NSSSINI
+368 NSNAINI

-381 NTGTEQ
+381 NTSTEQ
-387 SLIFS
+387 SVVFS
-392 DLTGYDW
+392 DLAGYDW

-410 GIIAGVGNEQ
+410 GILAGVGNEQ

-440 KISGTDAEYT
+440 KMSDTDAEFT

-474 NGIGDNL
+474 NGIGDNH

-499 ILNTSQ
+499 LLNTSQ
-505 IDDNIS
+505 IDDNLS

-542 FKGKQSCTRAQAAV
+542 FKGKQPCTRAQAAV

>member
-32 LNIDND
+32 LNIADD
-38 TIVITGKT
+38 TVVITGKT

-59 TNPGYTKDNTGD
+59 TNPGYTKDNTGS

-78 SYSTVTSEGGLFEFD
+78 SYSTVTSEGGSFEFD
-93 VAINSDSIETAGD
+93 VAINSDSITTDGEM
-106 LVIYISG
+106 VIYISG
-113 DDFDVPVEKKIPF
+113 DDFNVPVEKKIYF
-126 APMSLRENAINDL
+126 APKFMRENAISDL
-139 NDGITADKLEAY
+139 NDSITAVKLENY

-169 LANLLNEKNI
+169 LANLLSEKNI
-179 EFSIDTVISLIYEN
+179 TFTFDNVISLIYEN

-209 GSELKQNDVIGLEKT
+209 GSELKQNDIIKLEET
-224 DTELNCTAYN
+224 DTQLNCTAYN
-234 AFSTLLNESGKK
+234 AFNTLLNENGKQ
-246 QIIKGLLNKNYKTI
+246 QIIKGLLNKNYKTFN
-260 DDLKK
+260 DLKK
-265 QFVKNTMAVGVTSGE
+265 QFVKNTMAFGVKSGE
-280 KSGHEHIL
+280 KSGYEHIL
-288 KLLTS
+288 QLLTA
-293 ENAAAAGININAY
+293 ENAAVAGININDY
-306 LALNSQQKAAAAV
+306 LALNDRQKAAAAV

-341 KEAEKSLTTGGTGSG
+341 IEAKKSTPTGGTGSG
-356 SGSGSGSSSSKN
+356 GGPSNN
-368 NSSSINI
+368 NSNAINI
-375 PISSGS
+375 PISLGS
-381 NTGTEQ
+381 NTSTEQ
-387 SLIFS
+387 SVVFS
-392 DLTGYDW
+392 DLAGYDW

-410 GIIAGVGNEQ
+410 GILAGVGNEQ

-440 KISGTDAEYT
+440 KMSGTDAEYT

-474 NGIGDNL
+474 NGIGDNN

-499 ILNTSQ
+499 LLNTSQ
-505 IDDNIS
+505 IDDNLS

-542 FKGKQSCTRAQAAV
+542 FKGKQPCTRAQAAV

>member
-32 LNIDND
+32 LNIADD
-38 TIVITGKT
+38 TVVITGKT

-59 TNPGYTKDNTGD
+59 TNPGYTKDNTGS

-78 SYSTVTSEGGLFEFD
+78 SYSTVTSEGGSFEFD
-93 VAINSDSIETAGD
+93 VAINSDSITTDGEM
-106 LVIYISG
+106 VIYISG
-113 DDFDVPVEKKIPF
+113 DDFNVPVEKKIYF
-126 APMSLRENAINDL
+126 APKFMRENAISDL
-139 NDGITADKLEAY
+139 NDSITADKLKYY

-169 LANLLNEKNI
+169 LANLLIENNI
-179 EFSIDTVISLIYEN
+179 TFTFDNVISLIYEN

-209 GSELKQNDVIGLEKT
+209 GSELKQNDIIKLEET
-224 DTELNCTAYN
+224 DTQLNCTAYN
-234 AFSTLLNESGKK
+234 AFNTLLNENGKQ
-246 QIIKGLLNKNYKTI
+246 QIIKGLLNKNYKTFN
-260 DDLKK
+260 DLKK
-265 QFVKNTMAVGVTSGE
+265 QFVKNTMAFGVKSGE
-280 KSGHEHIL
+280 KSGYEHIL
-288 KLLTS
+288 QLLTAN
-293 ENAAAAGININAY
+293 NAAVAEININDY
-306 LALNSQQKAAAAV
+306 LALNDQQKAAAAV

-341 KEAEKSLTTGGTGSG
+341 IEAKKSTPTGGTGSG
-356 SGSGSGSSSSKN
+356 GGPSNN
-368 NSSSINI
+368 NSNAINI
-375 PISSGS
+375 PISLGS
-381 NTGTEQ
+381 NTSTEQ
-387 SLIFS
+387 SVVFS
-392 DLTGYDW
+392 DLAGYDW

-410 GIIAGVGNEQ
+410 GILAGVGNEQ

-440 KISGTDAEYT
+440 KMSDTDAEFT

-474 NGIGDNL
+474 NGIGDNH

-499 ILNTSQ
+499 LLNTSQ
-505 IDDNIS
+505 IDDNLS

-542 FKGKQSCTRAQAAV
+542 FKGKQPCTRAQAAV

>member
-32 LNIDND
+32 LNIADD
-38 TIVITGKT
+38 TVVITGKT

-59 TNPGYTKDNTGD
+59 TNPGYTKDNTGS

-78 SYSTVTSEGGLFEFD
+78 SYSTVTSEGGSFEFD
-93 VAINSDSIETAGD
+93 VAINSDSITTDGEM
-106 LVIYISG
+106 VIYISG
-113 DDFDVPVEKKIPF
+113 DDFNVPVEKKIYF
-126 APMSLRENAINDL
+126 APKSMRENAISDL
-139 NDGITADKLEAY
+139 NDSITAVKLENY

-169 LANLLNEKNI
+169 LANLLSEKNI
-179 EFSIDTVISLIYEN
+179 TFTFDNVISLIYEN

-209 GSELKQNDVIGLEKT
+209 GSELKQNDIIKLEET
-224 DTELNCTAYN
+224 DTQLNCTAYN
-234 AFSTLLNESGKK
+234 AFNTLLNENGKQ
-246 QIIKGLLNKNYKTI
+246 QIIKGLLNKNYKTFN
-260 DDLKK
+260 DLKK
-265 QFVKNTMAVGVTSGE
+265 QFVKNTMAFGVKSGE
-280 KSGHEHIL
+280 KSGYEHIL
-288 KLLTS
+288 QLLTAN
-293 ENAAAAGININAY
+293 NAAVAEININDY
-306 LALNSQQKAAAAV
+306 LALNDQQKAAAAV

-341 KEAEKSLTTGGTGSG
+341 IEAKKSTPTGGTGSG
-356 SGSGSGSSSSKN
+356 GGPSNN
-368 NSSSINI
+368 NSNAINI
-375 PISSGS
+375 PISLGS
-381 NTGTEQ
+381 NTSTEQ
-387 SLIFS
+387 SVVFS
-392 DLTGYDW
+392 DLAGYDW

-410 GIIAGVGNEQ
+410 GILAGVGNEQ

-440 KISGTDAEYT
+440 KMSDTDAEFT

-474 NGIGDNL
+474 NGIGDNH

-499 ILNTSQ
+499 LLNTSQ
-505 IDDNIS
+505 IDDNLS

-542 FKGKQSCTRAQAAV
+542 FKGKQPCTRAQAAV

>member
-14 LMLLQTAALAAG
+14 LMLLQTSALAAG

-32 LNIDND
+32 LNIAED
-38 TIVITGKT
+38 TVVITGKT

-59 TNPGYTKDNTGD
+59 TNPGYTKDNTGS

-78 SYSTVTSEGGLFEFD
+78 SYSTVTSEGGSFEFD
-93 VAINSDSIETAGD
+93 VAINSDSITTDGEM
-106 LVIYISG
+106 VIYISG
-113 DDFDVPVEKKIPF
+113 DDFNVPVEKKIYF
-126 APMSLRENAINDL
+126 APKSMRENAISDL
-139 NDGITADKLEAY
+139 NDSITAVKLENY

-169 LANLLNEKNI
+169 LANLLSEKNI
-179 EFSIDTVISLIYEN
+179 TFTFDNVISLIYEN

-209 GSELKQNDVIGLEKT
+209 GSELKQNDIIKLEET
-224 DTELNCTAYN
+224 DTQLNCTAYN
-234 AFSTLLNESGKK
+234 AFNTLLNENGKQ
-246 QIIKGLLNKNYKTI
+246 QIIKGLLNKNYKTFN
-260 DDLKK
+260 DLKK
-265 QFVKNTMAVGVTSGE
+265 QFVKNTMAFGVKSGE
-280 KSGHEHIL
+280 KSGYEHIL
-288 KLLTS
+288 QLLTAN
-293 ENAAAAGININAY
+293 NAAVAEININDY
-306 LALNSQQKAAAAV
+306 LALNDQQKAAAAV

-341 KEAEKSLTTGGTGSG
+341 IEAKKSTPTGGTGSG
-356 SGSGSGSSSSKN
+356 GGPSNN
-368 NSSSINI
+368 NSNAINI

-381 NTGTEQ
+381 SAGTSTSTVQ
-387 SLIFS
+387 GVVFS

-410 GIIAGVGNEQ
+410 GILAGVGNEQ

-474 NGIGDNL
+474 NGIGDNH

-499 ILNTSQ
+499 LLNTSQ
-505 IDDNIS
+505 IDDNLS

-542 FKGKQSCTRAQAAV
+542 FKGKQPCTRAQAAV
-556 IIDRALEGG
+556 IIDRALEEG

>member
-32 LNIDND
+32 LNIADD
-38 TIVITGKT
+38 TVVITGKT

-59 TNPGYTKDNTGD
+59 TNPGYTKDNTGS

-78 SYSTVTSEGGLFEFD
+78 SYSTVTSEGGSFEFD
-93 VAINSDSIETAGD
+93 VAINSDSITTDGEM
-106 LVIYISG
+106 VIYISG
-113 DDFDVPVEKKIPF
+113 DDFNVPVEKKIYF
-126 APMSLRENAINDL
+126 APKFMRENAISDL
-139 NDGITADKLEAY
+139 NDSITAVKLENY

-169 LANLLNEKNI
+169 LANLLSEKNI
-179 EFSIDTVISLIYEN
+179 TFTFDNVISLIYEN

-209 GSELKQNDVIGLEKT
+209 GSELKQNDIIKLEET
-224 DTELNCTAYN
+224 DTQLNCTAYN
-234 AFSTLLNESGKK
+234 AFNTLLNENGKQ
-246 QIIKGLLNKNYKTI
+246 QIIKGLLNKNYKTFN
-260 DDLKK
+260 DLKK
-265 QFVKNTMAVGVTSGE
+265 QFVKNTMAFGVKSGE
-280 KSGHEHIL
+280 KSGYEHIL
-288 KLLTS
+288 QLLTAN
-293 ENAAAAGININAY
+293 NAAVAGININDY
-306 LALNSQQKAAAAV
+306 LALNDQQKAAAAV

-341 KEAEKSLTTGGTGSG
+341 IEAKKSTPTGGTGSG
-356 SGSGSGSSSSKN
+356 GGPSNN
-368 NSSSINI
+368 NSNAINI

-381 NTGTEQ
+381 NTSTEQ
-387 SLIFS
+387 SVVFS
-392 DLTGYDW
+392 DLAGYDW

-410 GIIAGVGNEQ
+410 GILAGVGNEQ
-420 FAPGELIT
+420 FAPGELVT

-440 KISGTDAEYT
+440 KMSGTDAEYT

-474 NGIGDNL
+474 NGIGDNH

-499 ILNTSQ
+499 LLNTSQ
-505 IDDNIS
+505 IDDNLS

-542 FKGKQSCTRAQAAV
+542 FKGKQPCTRAQAAV

>member
-32 LNIDND
+32 LNIADD
-38 TIVITGKT
+38 TVVITGKT

-59 TNPGYTKDNTGD
+59 TNPGYTKDNTGS

-78 SYSTVTSEGGLFEFD
+78 SYSTVTSEGGSFEFD
-93 VAINSDSIETAGD
+93 VAINSDSITTDGEM
-106 LVIYISG
+106 VIYISG
-113 DDFDVPVEKKIPF
+113 DDFNVPVEKKIYF
-126 APMSLRENAINDL
+126 APKSMRENAISDL
-139 NDGITADKLEAY
+139 NDSITAVKLENY

-169 LANLLNEKNI
+169 LANLLSEKNI
-179 EFSIDTVISLIYEN
+179 TFTFDNVISLIYEN

-209 GSELKQNDVIGLEKT
+209 GSELKQNDIIKLEET
-224 DTELNCTAYN
+224 DTQLNCTAYN
-234 AFSTLLNESGKK
+234 AFNTLLNENGKQ
-246 QIIKGLLNKNYKTI
+246 QIIKGLLNKNYKTFN
-260 DDLKK
+260 DLKK
-265 QFVKNTMAVGVTSGE
+265 QFVKNTMAFGVKSGE
-280 KSGHEHIL
+280 KSGYEHIL
-288 KLLTS
+288 QLLTAN
-293 ENAAAAGININAY
+293 NAAVAEININDY
-306 LALNSQQKAAAAV
+306 LALNDQQKAAAAV

-341 KEAEKSLTTGGTGSG
+341 IEAKKSTPTGGTGSG
-356 SGSGSGSSSSKN
+356 GGPSNN
-368 NSSSINI
+368 NSNAINI

-381 NTGTEQ
+381 NTSTEQ
-387 SLIFS
+387 SVVFS
-392 DLTGYDW
+392 DLAGYDW

-410 GIIAGVGNEQ
+410 GILAGVGNEQ

-440 KISGTDAEYT
+440 KMSDTDAEFT

-474 NGIGDNL
+474 NGIGDNH

-499 ILNTSQ
+499 LLNTSQ
-505 IDDNIS
+505 IDDNLS

-542 FKGKQSCTRAQAAV
+542 FKGKQPCTRAQAAV

>member
-32 LNIDND
+32 LNIADD
-38 TIVITGKT
+38 TVVITGKT

-59 TNPGYTKDNTGD
+59 TNPGYTKDNTGS

-78 SYSTVTSEGGLFEFD
+78 SYSTVTSEGGSFEFD
-93 VAINSDSIETAGD
+93 VAINSDSITTDGEM
-106 LVIYISG
+106 VIYISG
-113 DDFDVPVEKKIPF
+113 DDFNVPVEKKIYF
-126 APMSLRENAINDL
+126 APKFMRENAISDL
-139 NDGITADKLEAY
+139 NDSITADKLKYY

-169 LANLLNEKNI
+169 LANLLIENNI
-179 EFSIDTVISLIYEN
+179 TFTFDNVISLIYEN

-209 GSELKQNDVIGLEKT
+209 GSELKQNDIIKLEET
-224 DTELNCTAYN
+224 DTQLNCTAYN
-234 AFSTLLNESGKK
+234 AFNTLLNENGKQ
-246 QIIKGLLNKNYKTI
+246 QIIKGLLNKNYKTFN
-260 DDLKK
+260 DLKK
-265 QFVKNTMAVGVTSGE
+265 QFVKNTMAFGVKSGE
-280 KSGHEHIL
+280 KSGYEHIL
-288 KLLTS
+288 QLLTA
-293 ENAAAAGININAY
+293 ENAAVAGININDY
-306 LALNSQQKAAAAV
+306 LALNDRQKAAAAV

-341 KEAEKSLTTGGTGSG
+341 IEAKKSTPTGGTGSG
-356 SGSGSGSSSSKN
+356 GGPSNN
-368 NSSSINI
+368 NSNAINI
-375 PISSGS
+375 PISLGS
-381 NTGTEQ
+381 NTSTEQ
-387 SLIFS
+387 SVVFS
-392 DLTGYDW
+392 DLAGYDW

-410 GIIAGVGNEQ
+410 GILAGVGNEQ

-440 KISGTDAEYT
+440 KMSGTDAEYT

-474 NGIGDNL
+474 NGIGDNH

-499 ILNTSQ
+499 LLNTSQ
-505 IDDNIS
+505 IDDNLS

-542 FKGKQSCTRAQAAV
+542 FKGKQPCTRAQAAV
-556 IIDRALEGG
+556 IIDRALEEG

>member
-32 LNIDND
+32 LNIADD
-38 TIVITGKT
+38 TVVITGKT

-59 TNPGYTKDNTGD
+59 TNPGYTKDNTGS

-78 SYSTVTSEGGLFEFD
+78 SYSTVTSEGGSFEFD
-93 VAINSDSIETAGD
+93 VAINSDSITTDGEM
-106 LVIYISG
+106 VIYISG
-113 DDFDVPVEKKIPF
+113 DDFNVPVEKKIYF
-126 APMSLRENAINDL
+126 APKFMRENAISDL
-139 NDGITADKLEAY
+139 NDSITADKLKYY

-169 LANLLNEKNI
+169 LANLLIENNI
-179 EFSIDTVISLIYEN
+179 TFTFDNVISLIYEN

-209 GSELKQNDVIGLEKT
+209 GSELKQNDIIKLEET
-224 DTELNCTAYN
+224 DTQLNCTAYN
-234 AFSTLLNESGKK
+234 AFNTLLNENGKQ
-246 QIIKGLLNKNYKTI
+246 QIIKGLLNKNYKTFN
-260 DDLKK
+260 DLKK
-265 QFVKNTMAVGVTSGE
+265 QFVKNTMAFGVKSGE
-280 KSGHEHIL
+280 KSGYEHIL
-288 KLLTS
+288 QLLTA
-293 ENAAAAGININAY
+293 ENAAVAGININDY
-306 LALNSQQKAAAAV
+306 LALNDQQKAAAAV

-341 KEAEKSLTTGGTGSG
+341 IEAKKSTPTGGTGSG
-356 SGSGSGSSSSKN
+356 GGPSNN
-368 NSSSINI
+368 NSNAVNI
-375 PISSGS
+375 PISLGS
-381 NTGTEQ
+381 NTSTEQ
-387 SLIFS
+387 SVVFS
-392 DLTGYDW
+392 DLAGYDW

-410 GIIAGVGNEQ
+410 GILAGVGNEQ

-440 KISGTDAEYT
+440 KMSGTDAEYT

-474 NGIGDNL
+474 NGIGDNH

-499 ILNTSQ
+499 LLNTSQ
-505 IDDNIS
+505 IDDNLS

-542 FKGKQSCTRAQAAV
+542 FKGKQPCTRAQAAV
-556 IIDRALEGG
+556 IIDRALEEG

>member
-32 LNIDND
+32 LNIADD
-38 TIVITGKT
+38 TVVITGKT

-59 TNPGYTKDNTGD
+59 TNPGYTKDNTGS

-78 SYSTVTSEGGLFEFD
+78 SYSTVTSEGGSFEFD
-93 VAINSDSIETAGD
+93 VAINSDSITTDGEM
-106 LVIYISG
+106 VIYISG
-113 DDFDVPVEKKIPF
+113 DDFNVPVEKKIYF
-126 APMSLRENAINDL
+126 APKFMRENAISDL
-139 NDGITADKLEAY
+139 NDSITAVKLENY

-169 LANLLNEKNI
+169 LANLLSEKNI
-179 EFSIDTVISLIYEN
+179 TFTFDNVISLIYEN

-209 GSELKQNDVIGLEKT
+209 GSELKQNDIIKLEET
-224 DTELNCTAYN
+224 DTQLNCTAYN
-234 AFSTLLNESGKK
+234 AFNTLLNENGKQ
-246 QIIKGLLNKNYKTI
+246 QIIKGLLNKNYKTFN
-260 DDLKK
+260 DLKK
-265 QFVKNTMAVGVTSGE
+265 QFVKNTMAFGVKSGE
-280 KSGHEHIL
+280 KSGYEHIL
-288 KLLTS
+288 QLLTAN
-293 ENAAAAGININAY
+293 NAAVAGININDY
-306 LALNSQQKAAAAV
+306 LALNDQQKAAAAV

-341 KEAEKSLTTGGTGSG
+341 IEAKKSTPTGGTGSG
-356 SGSGSGSSSSKN
+356 GGPSNN
-368 NSSSINI
+368 NSNAINI

-381 NTGTEQ
+381 SAGTSTSTVQ
-387 SLIFS
+387 GVVFS

-410 GIIAGVGNEQ
+410 GILAGVGNEQ

-440 KISGTDAEYT
+440 KMSDTDAEYT

-474 NGIGDNL
+474 NGIGDNN

-499 ILNTSQ
+499 LLNTSQ
-505 IDDNIS
+505 IDDNLS

-542 FKGKQSCTRAQAAV
+542 FKGKQPCTRAQAAV

>member
-32 LNIDND
+32 LNIADD
-38 TIVITGKT
+38 TVVITGKT

-59 TNPGYTKDNTGD
+59 TNPGYTKDNTGS

-78 SYSTVTSEGGLFEFD
+78 SYSTVTSEGGSFEFD
-93 VAINSDSIETAGD
+93 VAINSDSITTDGEM
-106 LVIYISG
+106 VIYISG
-113 DDFDVPVEKKIPF
+113 DDFNVPVEKKIYF
-126 APMSLRENAINDL
+126 APKFMRENAISDL
-139 NDGITADKLEAY
+139 NDSITADKLKYY

-169 LANLLNEKNI
+169 LANLLIENNI
-179 EFSIDTVISLIYEN
+179 TFTFDNVISLIYEN

-209 GSELKQNDVIGLEKT
+209 GSELKQNDIIKLEET
-224 DTELNCTAYN
+224 DTQLNCTAYN
-234 AFSTLLNESGKK
+234 AFNTLLNENGKQ
-246 QIIKGLLNKNYKTI
+246 QIIKGLLNKNYKTFN
-260 DDLKK
+260 DLKK
-265 QFVKNTMAVGVTSGE
+265 QFVKNTMAFGVKSGE
-280 KSGHEHIL
+280 KSGYEHIL
-288 KLLTS
+288 QLLTA
-293 ENAAAAGININAY
+293 ENAAVAGININDY
-306 LALNSQQKAAAAV
+306 LALNDQQKAAAAV

-341 KEAEKSLTTGGTGSG
+341 IEAKKSTPTGGTGSG
-356 SGSGSGSSSSKN
+356 GGPSNN
-368 NSSSINI
+368 NSNAINI
-375 PISSGS
+375 PISLGS
-381 NTGTEQ
+381 NTSTEQ
-387 SLIFS
+387 SVVFS
-392 DLTGYDW
+392 DLAGYDW

-410 GIIAGVGNEQ
+410 GILAGVGNEQ

-440 KISGTDAEYT
+440 KMSGTDAEYT

-474 NGIGDNL
+474 NGIGDNH

-499 ILNTSQ
+499 LLNTSQ
-505 IDDNIS
+505 IDDNLS

-542 FKGKQSCTRAQAAV
+542 FKGKQPCTRAQAAV
-556 IIDRALEGG
+556 IIDRALEEG